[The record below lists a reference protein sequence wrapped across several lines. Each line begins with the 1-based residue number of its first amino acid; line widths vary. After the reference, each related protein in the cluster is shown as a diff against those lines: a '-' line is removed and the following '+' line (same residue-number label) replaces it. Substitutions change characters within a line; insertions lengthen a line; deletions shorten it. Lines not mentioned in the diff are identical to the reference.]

1 MAKFK
6 GNERNEPKL
15 DMTPMIDIIFQLIIF
30 FMCSIKFKALEGKLS
45 SYLPKEGYFNWPP
58 PPPPPN
64 MDEIRI
70 KLVYDDS
77 MDMNT
82 KILVKPYGAD
92 AVRITGWKALSTD
105 IGARYTALRAQ
116 KLEWPFI
123 IDPESK
129 IPMQAVVSALDA
141 CRSAGIED
149 VRFAAKSPVSDEL
162 SSLGTKANKW
172 DK

>member
-1 MAKFK
+1 MARFK

-15 DMTPMIDIIFQLIIF
+15 DMTPMIDVIFQLIIF
-30 FMCSIKFKALEGKLS
+30 FMCSIKFKTLEGKLA
-45 SYLPKEGYFNWPP
+45 SYLPKDSGINSSIPIDP
-58 PPPPPN
+58 K

-92 AVRITGWKALSTD
+92 AVRITGWKALSSD
-105 IGARYTALRAQ
+105 IGARHTALRAQ

-123 IDPESK
+123 IDPDSK
-129 IPMQAVVSALDA
+129 VPMQAVVSALDA
-141 CRSAGIED
+141 CRSAGVED
-149 VRFAAKSPVSDEL
+149 VRFAAKSPVTDEL
-162 SSLGTKANKW
+162 SGLGTKANKW